1 MSTPGRPKGEYRRA
15 QHEGT
20 ALNPRRVLII
30 DDTPA
35 TVDLAA
41 YVLNAAAFVVQS
53 TTDAD
58 SAMLQ
63 VQRFKPDLILMDIQM
78 PGVDGLELTRRLKTD
93 PSTRH
98 IVVVAFTA
106 FAMRGD
112 EALVRAAG
120 CDGYIAKPFD
130 VATFAA
136 TVHAYIHTHGEKED

>member
-20 ALNPRRVLII
+20 ALNPRRVFII

-41 YVLNAAAFVVQS
+41 YVLNAAAFAVQS

-93 PSTRH
+93 PSTRSEERR
-98 IVVVAFTA
+98 V
-106 FAMRGD
+106 G
-112 EALVRAAG
+112 
-120 CDGYIAKPFD
+120 
-130 VATFAA
+130 
-136 TVHAYIHTHGEKED
+136 KEC